1 MKTPNDIRET
11 KLRTTN
17 DIRNKL
23 LELWEGYEKGEID
36 ATTART
42 HIGFAR
48 ATLDTLKVEIAAA
61 HLSTSVIPPVTLQG
75 VLKKQIKA
83 TEAQAA

>member
-1 MKTPNDIRET
+1 MKS
-11 KLRTTN
+11 TT

-23 LELWEGYEKGEID
+23 LDMWDKYEKGEVD
-36 ATTART
+36 AMTARV

-61 HLSTSVIPPVTLQG
+61 HLAAGTGSGAIPMGALPPVTLVG
-75 VLKKQIKA
+75 GAKKA
-83 TEAQAA
+83 NSGRPAA